1 MSSEMITRNDN
12 CVVSIA
18 LGKYKMLLSLELVR
32 IRSANGRIRITVVSA
47 RDHGPLSSKD
57 LHIQGL

>member
-18 LGKYKMLLSLELVR
+18 LGKYKMVLSLELVQ
-32 IRSANGRIRITVVSA
+32 IRSANGKKRIT
-47 RDHGPLSSKD
+47 
-57 LHIQGL
+57 